1 MQSSKQKL
9 KPPYTPSR
17 IAPTRVR
24 RINRPGMRLVELEL
38 AGVREL
44 HLTIT
49 PLPDEPVQT
58 FALRMVKVLKKH
70 NSSPVNQFVFA
81 PVRLRS
87 DLLTVLRTGFGRIGW
102 PISWIESPDAGTA
115 QLAGAQVRAVS
126 GRAVQPV
133 IQDGHIVGCTFE
145 DDFSRHCFFGNLH
158 PDSAFASEPEQAA
171 RTFELFE
178 TALRL
183 ADMQMNNVVRTWFF
197 LDNIIDWYARFNAV
211 RSGFYA
217 RRFAG
222 DAPLPAS
229 TGVGAKNPHQTALL
243 AGAWA
248 LKPHDSTVCIHEVPS
263 PAQCAATRYG
273 SAFSRAIEIVEPR
286 GRRLIVSGTASV
298 GLDGQTMHIGNT
310 AQQIK
315 LTMNAVEAILH
326 SRGMSFNNV
335 TRAVAYFKHM
345 HDVALFADWAKQTG
359 HTDLP
364 ILLTCADLCR
374 ADLLFE
380 IELDAFSCA
389 S

>member
-1 MQSSKQKL
+1 
-9 KPPYTPSR
+9 
-17 IAPTRVR
+17 
-24 RINRPGMRLVELEL
+24 MRLVELEL

-49 PLPDEPVQT
+49 PLPDESIRT
-58 FALRMVKVLKKH
+58 FALRMVKILEQH
-70 NSSPVNQFVFA
+70 NSSPANQLVFA

-87 DLLTVLRTGFGRIGW
+87 DFLAVLRAEFGRVGW
-102 PISWIESPDAGTA
+102 PISWIESPGTGAAQVAGV
-115 QLAGAQVRAVS
+115 QVRAVC
-126 GRAVQPV
+126 GRTVQPV
-133 IQDGHIVGCTFE
+133 FQAGHVVGCMFE
-145 DDFSRHCFFGNLH
+145 DDFSRDCFLGNLH
-158 PDSAFASEPEQAA
+158 PDNAFGSEPEQAA

-197 LDNIIDWYARFNAV
+197 LDNILDWYTRFNTV

-222 DAPLPAS
+222 AAPLPAS

-248 LKPHDSTVCIHEVPS
+248 LKPRNSTVCIREVPS

-286 GRRLIVSGTASV
+286 GRQLIVSGTASV
-298 GLDGQTMHIGNT
+298 GPDGQTMHIGNT
-310 AQQIK
+310 AKQIE
-315 LTMNAVEAILH
+315 LAMNAVEAILH
-326 SRGMSFNNV
+326 SRGMSFDNV
-335 TRAVAYFKHM
+335 MRAVAYFKRM
-345 HDVALFADWAKQTG
+345 HDVGLFADWAKQTG
-359 HTDLP
+359 HTELP
-364 ILLTCADLCR
+364 VVLTCADLCR

>member
-1 MQSSKQKL
+1 
-9 KPPYTPSR
+9 
-17 IAPTRVR
+17 
-24 RINRPGMRLVELEL
+24 MRLVELEL
-38 AGVREL
+38 AGSHEL

-49 PLPDEPVQT
+49 PLPDEPIQT
-58 FALRMVKVLKKH
+58 FALRMVKILKQN
-70 NSSPVNQFVFA
+70 NSSPVNQLVFA

-87 DLLTVLRTGFGRIGW
+87 DLFAVLRTEFGRISW
-102 PISWIESPDAGTA
+102 PISWIESPGTGAARVAGV
-115 QLAGAQVRAVS
+115 QVRAVC
-126 GRAVQPV
+126 GRTVQPV
-133 IQDGHIVGCTFE
+133 IQDGHIVGCKFE
-145 DDFSRHCFFGNLH
+145 DDFSQHCFLGNLH
-158 PDSAFASEPEQAA
+158 PDDAFASEPEQAA
-171 RTFELFE
+171 RTFKLFE
-178 TALRL
+178 SALRL

-197 LDNIIDWYARFNAV
+197 LDNILDWYAHFNTV

-222 DAPLPAS
+222 AVPLPAS
-229 TGVGAKNPHQTALL
+229 TCVGTKNPHQTALL

-248 LKPHDSTVCIHEVPS
+248 LKPRNSTVCIREVPS

-273 SAFSRAIEIVEPR
+273 SAFSRAVEIAKPR
-286 GRRLIVSGTASV
+286 SRQLIVSGTASV

-310 AQQIK
+310 AGQIE

-326 SRGMSFNNV
+326 SCGMSFDNV

-345 HDVALFADWAKQTG
+345 HDVALFADWAKRTG
-359 HTDLP
+359 HTELP
-364 ILLTCADLCR
+364 VVLTCADLCR